1 MKCKIKYILI
11 ILLIAW
17 FLASSLIS
25 DDFENYKQ
33 TEESKFEGNRIFN
46 EMIMAFGDV
55 NQIQTIRTAGITI
68 QPIPQGSLSFPVEVS
83 VVFPDKFKVKFQDKE
98 FIIDKDKGWMKYLQG
113 YYENLPESY
122 VKTILGNLERNLI
135 RIAKN
140 KEEYE
145 ILFLGEE
152 HVLNKDCKKLLLK
165 KDEAEIILLID
176 MEKHLPLQM
185 LYENI
190 SAKTLLKRIYLEY
203 KSFDGIM
210 YPVHTISYDEN
221 AQKISE
227 IIIKEVEINLD
238 IDEEDF

>member
-1 MKCKIKYILI
+1 MV
-11 ILLIAW
+11 W
-17 FLASSLIS
+17 FLASSLMS
-25 DDFENYKQ
+25 NDFENYKQ
-33 TEESKFEGNRIFN
+33 TEESKIEGSRIFN
-46 EMIMAFGDV
+46 EMMRAFGDV
-55 NQIQTIRTAGITI
+55 TRIQTIRTRGITI

-98 FIIDKDKGWMKYLQG
+98 FIIDKDKGWMKYHQG

-122 VKTILGNLERNLI
+122 VKIVLGNLERNLI

-165 KDEAEIILLID
+165 KDGTEIILLID
-176 MEKHLPLQM
+176 MEKKLPLQM

-190 SAKTLLKRIYLEY
+190 STKTLLKRTYLEY
-203 KSFDGIM
+203 KSFNGIM
-210 YPVHTISYDEN
+210 YPVHTISYDED

-227 IIIKEVEINLD
+227 IIIKEVEFNID
-238 IDEEDF
+238 IDEEEF